1 MLGSIARQYRLLIQV
16 KAMMQRGVMA
26 ADKIAAELGEKAF
39 PVEKAQKLAGLYSFQ
54 ELDAIMDRLLETD
67 MAMKTGGDEDT
78 LLDVLVAELTSRRVQ
93 PAHAPVAPVANP
105 FS

>member
-1 MLGSIARQYRLLIQV
+1 
-16 KAMMQRGVMA
+16 
-26 ADKIAAELGEKAF
+26 
-39 PVEKAQKLAGLYSFQ
+39 
-54 ELDAIMDRLLETD
+54 MDRLLETD

-78 LLDVLVAELTSRRVQ
+78 LLDVLVADLTSKRAQ